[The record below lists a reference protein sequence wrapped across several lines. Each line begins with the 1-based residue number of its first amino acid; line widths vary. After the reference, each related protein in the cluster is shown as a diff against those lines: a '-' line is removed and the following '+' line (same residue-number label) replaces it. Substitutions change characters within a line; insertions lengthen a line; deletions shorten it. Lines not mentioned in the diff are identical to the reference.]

1 MELRDVP
8 TDEEIEENCV
18 IKGTQGRS
26 YLGPEDSELPTDEEI
41 EELAA
46 TIVQS
51 SIRGLLARRQLAEER
66 GKAIEVE
73 ARAEVLLGELEA
85 ATRGVEDLVRSAR
98 REDLVGSTSA
108 GPLSPHT
115 TQHAAL
121 HTPSPAQYMPSP
133 TGSYSN
139 LGYMPSPAGSSPD
152 LAAQIKVHAAAGA
165 GTPGTPAWLTEA
177 AQAIDETPRRT
188 RSAWDKSTEDL
199 STEDLL
205 VAEAAVEKNL
215 LTQSW
220 PSPALSKIASAAEV
234 KRASKVTAERP
245 AAIEPP
251 ETPPATPSAHEIS
264 QISMGDLKASP
275 QFKAML
281 RDLQASPDYT
291 PETEAALTPV
301 HVEQLV
307 LLQSALEEER
317 LRVQSQNLEV
327 QRLESELEQAKMA
340 MDAAARAAA
349 VVQCAIRLS
358 EMWTATKQRGAA
370 LAATCAEG
378 IAKAAAV
385 VAELAVVIAQWGKNQ
400 ASLIGAAVAMF
411 AQLAASQ
418 AMALAVASRD
428 TLARLAATA
437 AENSVAAA
445 ISLAEW
451 STTVGWP
458 ALATLAVK
466 ASHAT
471 AQAAVTAT
479 QALAEMASAAR
490 EKMAALAVVTVA
502 ASAMA
507 AEVAVAA
514 AVRARDVVGKLA
526 SLTAI
531 KLAEAGA
538 ATGAASVQLLVQS
551 SAWLSALNEARKAAG
566 ELTVK
571 AALAVAHHTAFIVKA
586 IGMGVVVVVG
596 GTGFAVFKA
605 AQMTANGV
613 VFVAKGTAGAFV
625 SCAQGTSKA
634 TMECVQGT
642 TNAAGTCART
652 TTDGVLACG
661 RITAHVAKETGNVGT
676 EVCKGLAALP
686 GATAQCLEPV
696 LHPCIVGL
704 RRCLLPPGQQPYEPS
719 PQRGGY
725 TPAGGHMP
733 PPARTPSDTLSL
745 RQRSGGG
752 TGRR

>member
-1 MELRDVP
+1 M
-8 TDEEIEENCV
+8 
-18 IKGTQGRS
+18 
-26 YLGPEDSELPTDEEI
+26 
-41 EELAA
+41 
-46 TIVQS
+46 
-51 SIRGLLARRQLAEER
+51 
-66 GKAIEVE
+66 
-73 ARAEVLLGELEA
+73 
-85 ATRGVEDLVRSAR
+85 
-98 REDLVGSTSA
+98 
-108 GPLSPHT
+108 
-115 TQHAAL
+115 
-121 HTPSPAQYMPSP
+121 
-133 TGSYSN
+133 
-139 LGYMPSPAGSSPD
+139 
-152 LAAQIKVHAAAGA
+152 
-165 GTPGTPAWLTEA
+165 
-177 AQAIDETPRRT
+177 
-188 RSAWDKSTEDL
+188 
-199 STEDLL
+199 
-205 VAEAAVEKNL
+205 
-215 LTQSW
+215 
-220 PSPALSKIASAAEV
+220 
-234 KRASKVTAERP
+234 
-245 AAIEPP
+245 
-251 ETPPATPSAHEIS
+251 
-264 QISMGDLKASP
+264 
-275 QFKAML
+275 
-281 RDLQASPDYT
+281 
-291 PETEAALTPV
+291 
-301 HVEQLV
+301 
-307 LLQSALEEER
+307 
-317 LRVQSQNLEV
+317 
-327 QRLESELEQAKMA
+327 
-340 MDAAARAAA
+340 
-349 VVQCAIRLS
+349 
-358 EMWTATKQRGAA
+358 
-370 LAATCAEG
+370 
-378 IAKAAAV
+378 
-385 VAELAVVIAQWGKNQ
+385 
-400 ASLIGAAVAMF
+400 
-411 AQLAASQ
+411 
-418 AMALAVASRD
+418 
-428 TLARLAATA
+428 
-437 AENSVAAA
+437 AAA

-514 AVRARDVVGKLA
+514 AVRARDEVGKLA

-642 TNAAGTCART
+642 ANAAGTCART